1 LSEIEL
7 PDSLGYTAEHEWI
20 AAAPGSD
27 APTGPVRVGISAIAV
42 EALGEIVYVDLPEV
56 GAAVTAGEP
65 CGEIESTKSVS
76 ELFSPA
82 TGTIAEVN
90 SALVDDPA
98 VVGTDPYG
106 EGWLFAVEV
115 TALGEL
121 MTAEAYRAA
130 NAEDA

>member
-1 LSEIEL
+1 VSEIAL

-20 AAAPGSD
+20 AVTPGSD
-27 APTGPVRVGISAIAV
+27 APSGPVRVGISAIAV
-42 EALGEIVYVDLPEV
+42 EALGEIVYVELPEV

-90 SALVDDPA
+90 TALVDDA
-98 VVGTDPYG
+98 AIVGNDPYG

-115 TALGEL
+115 TALGDL
-121 MTAEAYRAA
+121 LTADAYRAA
-130 NAEDA
+130 NSE